1 MGIEAE
7 EDNNAIPATE
17 EPVAEASAAP
27 VPEISA
33 GVMLKS
39 MREKAGIEVEELA
52 TILKVA
58 PQKLQALEAD
68 DYSALPALFFA
79 RGLAANICRHFGQD
93 AHPVLAKM
101 PGGASEK
108 IPHPQGDN
116 NNSQPIIQTP
126 IDITHRSNKVMQRV
140 VLFLI
145 AIAVLAA
152 GVFAAFRFI
161 TNRQA
166 AADNPQAATLP
177 ASAAIAPA
185 ADASATAPASAASPA
200 LPLTLQPAASAA
212 LPASGST
219 NSGPNILQIAATHG
233 DTWVQVST
241 KNGRV
246 LFKGTLQTG
255 QQRQLTIAAY
265 PIRLNI
271 SKAENTQVI
280 DRGQLFDL
288 ASIAAQGRARFDIQP

>member
-17 EPVAEASAAP
+17 EPVTEASAAP
-27 VPEISA
+27 VPETSA

-101 PGGASEK
+101 PGGTSEK
-108 IPHPQGDN
+108 IPRPRGDN

-145 AIAVLAA
+145 SIAILAA
-152 GVFAAFRFI
+152 SVFAAFRFI
-161 TNRQA
+161 ANRKA

-177 ASAAIAPA
+177 ASAAITPA
-185 ADASATAPASAASPA
+185 ADASATAPASA